1 MVMKNKFD
9 LFFSKREFFLPLIL
23 FALFLAAS
31 LPGITWGAP
40 ALWNPDEL
48 VWRVDM
54 ALNGAMQ
61 FDVTEPDYNY
71 PSLPKQVMY
80 LIGSI
85 TYGLGRSSFAFIVA
99 ARSFSSIL
107 GAVVAVL
114 VYRISRLIGA
124 NKRISLLAG
133 LLYIVSGVAAAN
145 GRFAHNDLYLQSFSV
160 LCLYSVIRFQYS
172 QKTIWLLVSFLS
184 VGMAAS
190 SKYTG
195 ASLVLLPVGV
205 IVLMN
210 WKTLLH
216 NWLVWFGVL
225 MAGGI
230 LVILGYGIGTPRILI
245 APVEYLS
252 KAVPAAIRFSTYG
265 FGSGTPTGLYGQW
278 AVFHE
283 AVGGF
288 AYYLFLAAFAW
299 FVVCLFA
306 HRLGRL
312 AMEEARIPGLLIL
325 LINIIIF
332 DLPFLVSIN
341 YIPRHFIPFV
351 PVFAVLAAFFVDD
364 ILRFAS
370 DLKLGFPQKIVF
382 FSLTVGITYS
392 ALRLASISLLFM
404 NDARIPASDYI
415 DGIRGYG
422 KSIEYTLYPPIVD
435 KKRFMRA
442 HNYPIYFVKYEDDSV
457 PTGGRIKYNQGEEG
471 LLERRTDYFVIDS
484 YTYGRFYSDSECAI
498 NAVECDFFKRLLAGE
513 TTSYHLVADFS
524 YRLPKYLP
532 QLTIASVN
540 PDIKIYELTP

>member
-1 MVMKNKFD
+1 MQSKLNS
-9 LFFSKREFFLPLIL
+9 LFTRYEFLLPLIL

-61 FDVTEPDYNY
+61 FDVTEPDFNY
-71 PSLPKQVMY
+71 PSLPKEVMY

-99 ARSFSSIL
+99 ARSFSCVL
-107 GAVVAVL
+107 GGLVAVL
-114 VYRISRLIGA
+114 IYYIARMIGA
-124 NKRISLLAG
+124 NKRTSLLAG
-133 LLYIVSGVAAAN
+133 LLYVVSGVAAAN
-145 GRFAHNDLYLQSFSV
+145 GRFAHNDLYLQFFSV
-160 LCLYSVIRFQYS
+160 LCLYFVIRFQYS
-172 QKTIWLLVSFLS
+172 QKRSWLLLSFLS

-195 ASLVLLPVGV
+195 ASLVLLPIGV
-205 IVLMN
+205 LVLMN
-210 WKTLLH
+210 WKTLSR
-216 NWLVWFGVL
+216 NWLAWFGVL
-225 MAGGI
+225 MAGGA
-230 LVILGYGIGTPRILI
+230 LVILGYGIGTPRILA
-245 APVEYLS
+245 APVDYLS

-265 FGSGTPTGLYGQW
+265 FSSGTPVGLYGQW
-278 AVFHE
+278 SVFRE

-288 AYYLFLAAFAW
+288 AYFLFLAAFAW
-299 FVVCLFA
+299 FVV
-306 HRLGRL
+306 RLIVRRPGS
-312 AMEEARIPGLLIL
+312 AGMDAARTPGILIL
-325 LINIIIF
+325 VMNIIIF

-364 ILRFAS
+364 IFRIAS
-370 DLKLGFPQKIVF
+370 DRKLVFPQKIVF
-382 FSLTVGITYS
+382 TLLAAGIAYS
-392 ALRLASISLLFM
+392 ALRLVSISLLFM
-404 NDARIPASDYI
+404 NDARIPASAYI

-422 KSIEYTLYPPIVD
+422 KSIEYTLYPPKID

-471 LLERRTDYFVIDS
+471 LLERQTDYFVIDS
-484 YTYGRFYSDSECAI
+484 YTYGRFYSDSECAV
-498 NAVECDFFKRLLAGE
+498 NTVECDFFKRLLAGE
-513 TTSYHLVADFS
+513 VSSYHLAADFS
-524 YRLPKYLP
+524 YRLPPYLP

-540 PDIKIYELTP
+540 PDIKVYERTP